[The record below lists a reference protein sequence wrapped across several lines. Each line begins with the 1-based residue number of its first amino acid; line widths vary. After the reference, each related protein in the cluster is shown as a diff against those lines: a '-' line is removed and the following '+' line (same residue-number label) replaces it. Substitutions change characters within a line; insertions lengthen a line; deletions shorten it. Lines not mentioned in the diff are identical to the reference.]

1 VPTKVTSGTSDVTW
15 QNKDA
20 DEKTL
25 FIWASAGYDFTKV
38 LNLQFLEGRDFE
50 KEYPT
55 DSSGYILN
63 ESALRAINYKDP
75 IGKQFTFW
83 GKQGTIIGIVKDF
96 HFNSLHDPIRP
107 LILRLGESET
117 FGNALVRIDP
127 RKTKQALDGL
137 SSLSKKFNPK
147 MPFTYEFLDDAYRNL
162 YTGEHTINRLSNLFT
177 ILAIVICCMGL
188 LGLVMFTAEQRTKE
202 MGIRKV
208 LGASNV
214 SVLIFFSKDFI
225 TLVLIAFA
233 IASPVAWWAT
243 QSWIKNYT
251 YHVEIG
257 WWVFI
262 VAGLMSVL
270 IALVTISFQA
280 IRAAIANPVAA
291 LRSE

>member
-1 VPTKVTSGTSDVTW
+1 
-15 QNKDA
+15 
-20 DEKTL
+20 
-25 FIWASAGYDFTKV
+25 
-38 LNLQFLEGRDFE
+38 
-50 KEYPT
+50 
-55 DSSGYILN
+55 
-63 ESALRAINYKDP
+63 
-75 IGKQFTFW
+75 
-83 GKQGTIIGIVKDF
+83 
-96 HFNSLHDPIRP
+96 
-107 LILRLGESET
+107 
-117 FGNALVRIDP
+117 
-127 RKTKQALDGL
+127 
-137 SSLSKKFNPK
+137 
-147 MPFTYEFLDDAYRNL
+147 
-162 YTGEHTINRLSNLFT
+162 
-177 ILAIVICCMGL
+177 
-188 LGLVMFTAEQRTKE
+188 MFSAEQRTRE
-202 MGIRKV
+202 IGIRKV

-214 SVLIFFSKDFI
+214 SVFIFFSKDFI